1 MTSEPTRHAN
11 AVSYHGDESLDPWL
25 ADASVSPYMKGRVW
39 VFRSATGR
47 EYSNPNGPGL
57 FVPGSFGLAA
67 GLEPDAQH
75 TADSEPEAAEPT
87 HRVNPILLAWRYDR
101 LRLMLSIVA
110 GIVTGGA
117 FLMMAWVM
125 HLAAAHPAAVITTAA
140 GSVILLVTSPGWVV
154 FGVWMDLRHL
164 SQPPQPEPTAE

>member
-1 MTSEPTRHAN
+1 MISEPTRHAN
-11 AVSYHGDESLDPWL
+11 AVSALGDESLDPWL
-25 ADASVSPYMKGRVW
+25 ADDSIRPYVKGRVW
-39 VFRSATGR
+39 VWQPVAGR
-47 EYSNPNGPGL
+47 EYSNLNGPGL
-57 FVPGSFGLAA
+57 IVPDSFGLAA
-67 GLEPDAQH
+67 GPEPGARH

-87 HRVNPILLAWRYDR
+87 HRVNPLLLAWRYDR

-125 HLAAAHPAAVITTAA
+125 HLAAAHPAAIITTAA

>member
-1 MTSEPTRHAN
+1 MTSEPTRRAN
-11 AVSYHGDESLDPWL
+11 AAFTHGEESSEKRLVYGSTP
-25 ADASVSPYMKGRVW
+25 PYMEGQFW
-39 VFRSATGR
+39 VFRPATGG

-57 FVPGSFGLAA
+57 FVPDSFGLAA

-87 HRVNPILLAWRYDR
+87 HRVNPLLLAWRYDR

-125 HLAAAHPAAVITTAA
+125 HLAAAHPAAIITTAA

-164 SQPPQPEPTAE
+164 SQPPQPEPAAE